1 MSISPPATESTSQ
14 PMKKNVT
21 DKIGIIAGGG
31 QFPLLF
37 VKAVQRQGLKVYA
50 AAHQGETDE
59 TLADEVDHLQWVKLG
74 QLGKIINFFQEEGIN
89 KTVFIGSITKTNIF
103 RDVRPD
109 LKGLGLWNKIDIKQ
123 DDAILRAVAD
133 RLEKDGIEVV
143 ASTNYVP
150 ELLFPQG
157 ILTRKKPTK
166 EQKNDIVFGWKI
178 ARPLGSLDIGQ
189 CVVVRNQ
196 TVLAVEA
203 IEGTDAT
210 ILRGGSLGKEK
221 AVVVKLRKPNQD
233 LRFDLP
239 AVGEKTI
246 ASMQEVNAAVLAVEA
261 GYALFFD
268 RESVIEAADAAGIVV
283 VGVTESASGELSF

>member
-1 MSISPPATESTSQ
+1 MIQTE
-14 PMKKNVT
+14 T

-37 VKAVQRQGLKVYA
+37 AKAAHSQGLKGYA

-59 TLADEVDHLQWVKLG
+59 ALVDHVERLQWVKLG
-74 QLGKIINFFQEEGIN
+74 QLGKIISFFKQEGVK

-109 LKGLGLWNKIDIKQ
+109 LKGLGLWNKINIKQ
-123 DDAILRAVAD
+123 DDAILREVAD

-143 ASTNYVP
+143 ASTGYVP
-150 ELLFPQG
+150 ELLFPKG
-157 ILTRKKPTK
+157 ILTKKKPTK
-166 EQKNDIVFGWKI
+166 DQMADIIYGWEI
-178 ARPLGSLDIGQ
+178 ARSLGNLDIGQ

-210 ILRGGSLGKEK
+210 ILRGGTLGKEK
-221 AVVVKLRKPNQD
+221 AVVVKLRKPKQD

-239 AVGEKTI
+239 AIGMKTI
-246 ASMQEVNAAVLAVEA
+246 DSMKEVKASVLAVEA
-261 GYALFFD
+261 EYALFFD
-268 RESVIEAADAAGIVV
+268 RDAVIQAADNAGIVI
-283 VGVTESASGELSF
+283 VGVEKSVTGDLSY

>member
-1 MSISPPATESTSQ
+1 MTGNAS
-14 PMKKNVT
+14 

-37 VKAVQRQGLKVYA
+37 ARAVRRHGLKVYA
-50 AAHQGETDE
+50 AAHKGETDE
-59 TLADEVDHLQWVKLG
+59 TLADQVDALQWVRLG
-74 QLGKIINFFQEEGIN
+74 QLGKIIDFFKKEGVI

-123 DDAILRAVAD
+123 DDSILRAIAD
-133 RLEKDGIEVV
+133 RLAKDGIEVV
-143 ASTNYVP
+143 ASTSYVP

-157 ILTRKKPTK
+157 ILTRKKLTK

-178 ARPLGSLDIGQ
+178 ARAMGGLDIGQ

-203 IEGTDAT
+203 IEGTDAA
-210 ILRGGSLGKEK
+210 IRRGGTLGKEK
-221 AVVVKLRKPNQD
+221 AVVVKLKKPNQD

-246 ASMQEVNAAVLAVEA
+246 VSMLEVKAAVLAVEA

-268 RESVIEAADAAGIVV
+268 RESVIQAADAAGLVV
-283 VGVTESASGELSF
+283 VGVTESASGELQF

>member
-1 MSISPPATESTSQ
+1 MTGNAS
-14 PMKKNVT
+14 

-37 VKAVQRQGLKVYA
+37 ARAVRRHGLKVYA
-50 AAHQGETDE
+50 AAHQGETDQ
-59 TLADEVDHLQWVKLG
+59 TLADQVDALQWVRLG
-74 QLGKIINFFQEEGIN
+74 QLGKIIDFFKKEGVT

-123 DDAILRAVAD
+123 DDSILRAIAD
-133 RLEKDGIEVV
+133 CLAKDGIEVV
-143 ASTNYVP
+143 ASTSYVP

-157 ILTRKKPTK
+157 ILTRKKLTK

-178 ARPLGSLDIGQ
+178 ARAMGGLDIGQ

-203 IEGTDAT
+203 IEGTDAA
-210 ILRGGSLGKEK
+210 IRRGGTLGKEK
-221 AVVVKLRKPNQD
+221 AVVVKLKKPNQD

-246 ASMQEVNAAVLAVEA
+246 LSMLEVKAAVLAVEA

-268 RESVIEAADAAGIVV
+268 RESVIRAADAAGLVV
-283 VGVTESASGELSF
+283 VGVTETASGELQF

>member
-1 MSISPPATESTSQ
+1 MTGS
-14 PMKKNVT
+14 NT

-37 VKAVQRQGLKVYA
+37 ARAVRRRGLQVYA
-50 AAHQGETDE
+50 AAHQGETDG
-59 TLADEVDHLQWVKLG
+59 TLADLVDGIQWVKLG
-74 QLGKIINFFQEEGIN
+74 QLGKIINFFKQEGV
-89 KTVFIGSITKTNIF
+89 KRTVFIGSITKTNIF

-143 ASTNYVP
+143 ASTDYVP

-157 ILTRKKPTK
+157 ILTRKKPAK
-166 EQKNDIVFGWKI
+166 EQVNDIIFGWKI
-178 ARPLGSLDIGQ
+178 ARALGSLDIGQ
-189 CVVVRNQ
+189 CVVVRNH

-203 IEGTDAT
+203 IEGTDGA
-210 ILRGGSLGKEK
+210 IRRGGALGKEK
-221 AVVVKLRKPNQD
+221 TVVVKLRKPNQD

-239 AVGEKTI
+239 AIGEKTI
-246 ASMQEVNAAVLAVEA
+246 STMQEVKAAVLAVEA

-268 RESVIEAADAAGIVV
+268 REAVIRAADAAGIVV
-283 VGVTESASGELSF
+283 VGISESASGVLHY

>member
-1 MSISPPATESTSQ
+1 MIQTE
-14 PMKKNVT
+14 T

-37 VKAVQRQGLKVYA
+37 AKAAHSQGLKVYA

-59 TLADEVDHLQWVKLG
+59 ALVDHVERLQWVKLG
-74 QLGKIINFFQEEGIN
+74 QLGKIISFFKQEGVK

-109 LKGLGLWNKIDIKQ
+109 LKGLGLWNKINIKQ

-143 ASTNYVP
+143 ASTGYVP
-150 ELLFPQG
+150 ELLFPKG
-157 ILTRKKPTK
+157 ILTKKKPTK
-166 EQKNDIVFGWKI
+166 DQMADIIYGWEI
-178 ARPLGSLDIGQ
+178 ARSLGNLDIGQ

-210 ILRGGSLGKEK
+210 ILRGGTLGKEK
-221 AVVVKLRKPNQD
+221 AVVVKLRKPKQD

-239 AVGEKTI
+239 AIGMKTI
-246 ASMQEVNAAVLAVEA
+246 DSMKEVKASVLAVEA
-261 GYALFFD
+261 EYALFFD
-268 RESVIEAADAAGIVV
+268 RDAVIQAADNAGIVI
-283 VGVTESASGELSF
+283 VGVEKSVTGDLSY

>member
-1 MSISPPATESTSQ
+1 MTGNAS
-14 PMKKNVT
+14 

-37 VKAVQRQGLKVYA
+37 AQAVRRHGLKVYA
-50 AAHQGETDE
+50 AARQDETDK
-59 TLADEVDHLQWVKLG
+59 TLADQVDRLQWVRLG
-74 QLGKIINFFQEEGIN
+74 QLGKIIDFFKKEGVN

-123 DDAILRAVAD
+123 DDSILRAIAD
-133 RLEKDGIEVV
+133 RLAKDGIEVV
-143 ASTNYVP
+143 ASTSYVP

-157 ILTRKKPTK
+157 ILTRKKLTK
-166 EQKNDIVFGWKI
+166 EQKNDVVFGWKI
-178 ARPLGSLDIGQ
+178 ARAMGSLDIGQ

-203 IEGTDAT
+203 IEGTDAA
-210 ILRGGSLGKEK
+210 IRRGGNLGKEK
-221 AVVVKLRKPNQD
+221 AVVVKLKKPNQD

-239 AVGEKTI
+239 AVGEITI
-246 ASMQEVNAAVLAVEA
+246 ASMLEVKAAVLAVEA

-268 RESVIEAADAAGIVV
+268 RESVIRAADAAGLVV
-283 VGVTESASGELSF
+283 VGVTESASGELQF

>member
-1 MSISPPATESTSQ
+1 MIQTE
-14 PMKKNVT
+14 T

-37 VKAVQRQGLKVYA
+37 AKAAHSQGLKVYA

-59 TLADEVDHLQWVKLG
+59 ALVDHVEGLQWVKLG
-74 QLGKIINFFQEEGIN
+74 QLGKIISFFKQEGVK

-109 LKGLGLWNKIDIKQ
+109 LKGLELWNKINIKQ

-143 ASTNYVP
+143 ASTGYVP
-150 ELLFPQG
+150 ELLFPKG
-157 ILTRKKPTK
+157 ILTKNKPTK
-166 EQKNDIVFGWKI
+166 DQMVDIIYGWEI
-178 ARPLGSLDIGQ
+178 ARSLGNLDIGQ

-210 ILRGGSLGKEK
+210 ILRGGTLGKEK
-221 AVVVKLRKPNQD
+221 AVVVKLRKPKQD

-239 AVGEKTI
+239 AIGMKTI
-246 ASMQEVNAAVLAVEA
+246 DSMKEVKASVLAVEA
-261 GYALFFD
+261 EYALFFD
-268 RESVIEAADAAGIVV
+268 RDAVIQAADNAGIVI
-283 VGVTESASGELSF
+283 VGVEKSVSGDLSY

>member
-1 MSISPPATESTSQ
+1 MIQ
-14 PMKKNVT
+14 NNT

-37 VKAVQRQGLKVYA
+37 AKAAHSQGLKVYA

-59 TLADEVDHLQWVKLG
+59 TLED
-74 QLGKIINFFQEEGIN
+74 LGKIIDFFKQEGVK

-109 LKGLGLWNKIDIKQ
+109 FKGLGLWNKINIKQ
-123 DDAILRAVAD
+123 DDAILRAVAN

-143 ASTNYVP
+143 ASTGYVP
-150 ELLFPQG
+150 ELLFPLG
-157 ILTRKKPTK
+157 ILTKKKPTK
-166 EQKNDIVFGWKI
+166 NQMSDIVFGWEI
-178 ARPLGSLDIGQ
+178 ARSLGNLDIGQ

-203 IEGTDAT
+203 IEGTDAA

-239 AVGEKTI
+239 AIGIKTL
-246 ASMQEVNAAVLAVEA
+246 ASMKEVHASVLAVEA
-261 GYALFFD
+261 DYALFFD
-268 RESVIEAADAAGIVV
+268 RESVIQAANNAGIVI
-283 VGVTESASGELSF
+283 VGIEECATGELSY

>member
-1 MSISPPATESTSQ
+1 MIQ
-14 PMKKNVT
+14 NKT

-37 VKAVQRQGLKVYA
+37 AKAAHSQGLKVYA

-59 TLADEVDHLQWVKLG
+59 TLEDHVERLQWVKLG
-74 QLGKIINFFQEEGIN
+74 QLGKIIDFFKQEEV
-89 KTVFIGSITKTNIF
+89 KKAVFIGSITKINIF

-109 LKGLGLWNKIDIKQ
+109 LKGLGLWNKINIKQ

-143 ASTNYVP
+143 ASTGYVP
-150 ELLFPQG
+150 ELLFPKG

-166 EQKNDIVFGWKI
+166 DQMSDIVFGWEI
-178 ARPLGSLDIGQ
+178 AHSLGNLDIGQ
-189 CVVVRNQ
+189 CVVVRNK

-210 ILRGGSLGKEK
+210 ILRGGALGKEK

-239 AVGEKTI
+239 AIGMKTI
-246 ASMQEVNAAVLAVEA
+246 DTMKEVHASVLAVEA
-261 GYALFFD
+261 EYALFFD
-268 RESVIEAADAAGIVV
+268 REPVIQAANNAGIVI
-283 VGVTESASGELSF
+283 VGIEECATGELSY

>member
-1 MSISPPATESTSQ
+1 MTGNAS
-14 PMKKNVT
+14 

-37 VKAVQRQGLKVYA
+37 AQAVRRHGLKVYA

-59 TLADEVDHLQWVKLG
+59 TLADQVDALQWVRLG
-74 QLGKIINFFQEEGIN
+74 QLGKIIDFFKKEGVI

-123 DDAILRAVAD
+123 DDSILRAIAD
-133 RLEKDGIEVV
+133 RLAKDGIEVV
-143 ASTNYVP
+143 ASTSYVP

-157 ILTRKKPTK
+157 ILTRKKLTK

-178 ARPLGSLDIGQ
+178 ARAMGGLDIGQ

-203 IEGTDAT
+203 IEGTDAA
-210 ILRGGSLGKEK
+210 IRLGGTLGKEK
-221 AVVVKLRKPNQD
+221 AVVVKLKKPNQD

-246 ASMQEVNAAVLAVEA
+246 VSMLEVKAAVLAVEA

-268 RESVIEAADAAGIVV
+268 RESVIQAADAAGLVV
-283 VGVTESASGELSF
+283 VGVTESASGELQF

>member
-1 MSISPPATESTSQ
+1 MTGNAS
-14 PMKKNVT
+14 

-37 VKAVQRQGLKVYA
+37 AQAVRRHGLKVYA

-59 TLADEVDHLQWVKLG
+59 TLADQVDALQWVRLG
-74 QLGKIINFFQEEGIN
+74 QLGKIIDFFKKEGVI

-123 DDAILRAVAD
+123 DDSILRAIAD
-133 RLEKDGIEVV
+133 RLAKDGIEVV
-143 ASTNYVP
+143 ASTSYVP
-150 ELLFPQG
+150 ELIFPQG
-157 ILTRKKPTK
+157 ILTRKKLTK

-178 ARPLGSLDIGQ
+178 ARAMGGLDIGQ

-203 IEGTDAT
+203 IEGTDAA
-210 ILRGGSLGKEK
+210 IRRGGTLGKEK
-221 AVVVKLRKPNQD
+221 AVVVKLKKPNQD

-246 ASMQEVNAAVLAVEA
+246 VSMLEVKAAVLAVEA

-268 RESVIEAADAAGIVV
+268 RESVIQAADAAGLVV
-283 VGVTESASGELSF
+283 VGVTESASGELQF

>member
-1 MSISPPATESTSQ
+1 MIQTE
-14 PMKKNVT
+14 T

-37 VKAVQRQGLKVYA
+37 AKAAHNQGLKVYA

-59 TLADEVDHLQWVKLG
+59 ALVDHVERLQWVKLG
-74 QLGKIINFFQEEGIN
+74 QLGKIISFFKQEGVK

-109 LKGLGLWNKIDIKQ
+109 LKGLGLWNKINIKQ

-143 ASTNYVP
+143 ASTGYVP
-150 ELLFPQG
+150 ELLFPKG
-157 ILTRKKPTK
+157 ILTKKKPTK
-166 EQKNDIVFGWKI
+166 DQMVDIIYGWEI
-178 ARPLGSLDIGQ
+178 ARSLGNLDIGQ

-210 ILRGGSLGKEK
+210 ILRGGTLGKEK
-221 AVVVKLRKPNQD
+221 AVVVKLRKPKQD
-233 LRFDLP
+233 IRFDLP
-239 AVGEKTI
+239 AIGMKTI
-246 ASMQEVNAAVLAVEA
+246 DSMKEVKASVLAVEA
-261 GYALFFD
+261 EYALFFD
-268 RESVIEAADAAGIVV
+268 RDAVIQAADNAGIVI
-283 VGVTESASGELSF
+283 VGVEKSVTGDLSY

>member
-1 MSISPPATESTSQ
+1 MTESG
-14 PMKKNVT
+14 T

-37 VKAVQRQGLKVYA
+37 ARAVKRQGLRVYT
-50 AAHQGETDE
+50 AAHRGETDE
-59 TLADEVDHLQWVKLG
+59 SLAGQVDRLQWVRLG
-74 QLGKIINFFQEEGIN
+74 QLGKIINFFKEEGVK

-143 ASTNYVP
+143 ASTRYVP
-150 ELLFPQG
+150 ELLFPSG
-157 ILTRKKPTK
+157 VLTKKKPTK
-166 EQKNDIVFGWKI
+166 EQVSDIHFGWRI
-178 ARPLGSLDIGQ
+178 ARAVGDLDIGQ

-203 IEGTDAT
+203 IEGTDAA
-210 ILRGGSLGKEK
+210 IRRGGSLGKEK
-221 AVVVKLRKPNQD
+221 TVVVKLRKPNQD

-246 ASMQEVNAAVLAVEA
+246 ASMQEVKAAVLAVEA

-268 RESVIEAADAAGIVV
+268 REAVIRAADAAGIVV
-283 VGVTESASGELSF
+283 VGITEAAAGALQF

>member
-1 MSISPPATESTSQ
+1 MTGNAS
-14 PMKKNVT
+14 

-37 VKAVQRQGLKVYA
+37 AGAVRRHGLKVYA

-59 TLADEVDHLQWVKLG
+59 TLADQVDALQWVRLG
-74 QLGKIINFFQEEGIN
+74 QLGKIIDFFKKEGVI

-123 DDAILRAVAD
+123 DDSILRAIAD
-133 RLEKDGIEVV
+133 RLAKDGIEVV
-143 ASTNYVP
+143 ASTSYVP

-157 ILTRKKPTK
+157 ILTRKKLTK

-178 ARPLGSLDIGQ
+178 ARAMGGLDIGQ

-203 IEGTDAT
+203 IEGTDAA
-210 ILRGGSLGKEK
+210 IRRGGTLGKEK
-221 AVVVKLRKPNQD
+221 AVVVKLKKPNQD

-246 ASMQEVNAAVLAVEA
+246 VSMLEVKAAVLAVEA
-261 GYALFFD
+261 GYSLFFD
-268 RESVIEAADAAGIVV
+268 RESVIQAADAAGLVV
-283 VGVTESASGELSF
+283 VGVTESASGELQF

>member
-1 MSISPPATESTSQ
+1 MTGNAS
-14 PMKKNVT
+14 

-37 VKAVQRQGLKVYA
+37 AQAVRRHGLKVYA

-59 TLADEVDHLQWVKLG
+59 TLADKVDALQWVRLG
-74 QLGKIINFFQEEGIN
+74 QLGKIIDFFKKEGVT

-123 DDAILRAVAD
+123 DDSILRAIAD
-133 RLEKDGIEVV
+133 RLAKDGIEVV
-143 ASTNYVP
+143 ASTSYVP
-150 ELLFPQG
+150 ELIFPQG
-157 ILTRKKPTK
+157 ILTRKKLTK

-178 ARPLGSLDIGQ
+178 ARAMGGLDIGQ

-203 IEGTDAT
+203 IEGTDAA
-210 ILRGGSLGKEK
+210 IRRGGTLGKEK
-221 AVVVKLRKPNQD
+221 AVVVKLKKPNQD

-246 ASMQEVNAAVLAVEA
+246 VSMLEVKAAVLAVEA

-268 RESVIEAADAAGIVV
+268 RESVIRTADAAGLVV
-283 VGVTESASGELSF
+283 VGVTETASGELQF

>member
-1 MSISPPATESTSQ
+1 MIQ
-14 PMKKNVT
+14 NNT

-37 VKAVQRQGLKVYA
+37 AKAAHSQGLKVYA

-59 TLADEVDHLQWVKLG
+59 TLEDHVERLQWVKLG
-74 QLGKIINFFQEEGIN
+74 QLGKIIDFFKQEGIR
-89 KTVFIGSITKTNIF
+89 KAVFIGSITKINIF

-109 LKGLGLWNKIDIKQ
+109 LKGLGLWNKINIKQ

-133 RLEKDGIEVV
+133 RLEKDSIEVV
-143 ASTNYVP
+143 ASTGYVP
-150 ELLFPQG
+150 ELLFPKG
-157 ILTRKKPTK
+157 ILTSKKPTK
-166 EQKNDIVFGWKI
+166 DQMSDIVFGWEI
-178 ARPLGSLDIGQ
+178 ARSLGNLDIGQ
-189 CVVVRNQ
+189 CVVVRNK

-203 IEGTDAT
+203 IEGTDAA

-239 AVGEKTI
+239 AIGMKTLDSMKEVH
-246 ASMQEVNAAVLAVEA
+246 ASVLAVEA
-261 GYALFFD
+261 EYALFFD
-268 RESVIEAADAAGIVV
+268 RESVIQAANNAGIVI
-283 VGVTESASGELSF
+283 VGIEECATGELSY

>member
-1 MSISPPATESTSQ
+1 MTGNAS
-14 PMKKNVT
+14 

-37 VKAVQRQGLKVYA
+37 AQAVRRHGLKVYA

-59 TLADEVDHLQWVKLG
+59 TLADQVDALQWVRLG
-74 QLGKIINFFQEEGIN
+74 QLGKIIDFFKKEGVT

-123 DDAILRAVAD
+123 DDSILRAIAD
-133 RLEKDGIEVV
+133 RLAKDDIEVV
-143 ASTNYVP
+143 ASTSYVP

-157 ILTRKKPTK
+157 ILSRKKLTK

-178 ARPLGSLDIGQ
+178 ARAMGSLDIGQ

-203 IEGTDAT
+203 IEGTDAA
-210 ILRGGSLGKEK
+210 IRRGGTLGKEK
-221 AVVVKLRKPNQD
+221 AVVVKLKKPNQD

-246 ASMQEVNAAVLAVEA
+246 KSMLEVKAAVLAVEA

-268 RESVIEAADAAGIVV
+268 RESVIRAADAADLVV
-283 VGVTESASGELSF
+283 VGVTESASGELQF

>member
-1 MSISPPATESTSQ
+1 MIQTE
-14 PMKKNVT
+14 T

-37 VKAVQRQGLKVYA
+37 AKAAHSQGLKVYA
-50 AAHQGETDE
+50 AAHQGETDKA
-59 TLADEVDHLQWVKLG
+59 LVDHVERLQWVKLG
-74 QLGKIINFFQEEGIN
+74 QLGKIISFFKQERIK

-109 LKGLGLWNKIDIKQ
+109 LKGLGLWNKINIKQ

-143 ASTNYVP
+143 ASTGYVP
-150 ELLFPQG
+150 ELLFPKG
-157 ILTRKKPTK
+157 ILTKKKPTK
-166 EQKNDIVFGWKI
+166 DQMVDIIYGWGI
-178 ARPLGSLDIGQ
+178 ARSLGNLDIGQ

-210 ILRGGSLGKEK
+210 ILRGGTLGKEK
-221 AVVVKLRKPNQD
+221 AVVVKLRKPKQD

-239 AVGEKTI
+239 AIGMKTI
-246 ASMQEVNAAVLAVEA
+246 DSMKEVKASVLAVEA
-261 GYALFFD
+261 EYALFFD
-268 RESVIEAADAAGIVV
+268 RDAVIQAADNAGIVI
-283 VGVTESASGELSF
+283 VGVEKSVTGDLSY

>member
-1 MSISPPATESTSQ
+1 MTGKT
-14 PMKKNVT
+14 T

-37 VKAVQRQGLKVYA
+37 AKAVRRQGLKVYA
-50 AAHQGETDE
+50 AAHHGETDE
-59 TLADEVDHLQWVKLG
+59 TLADEVDRFQLVKLG
-74 QLGKIINFFQEEGIN
+74 QLGKIINFFREEEVT

-103 RDVRPD
+103 RDIRPD
-109 LKGLGLWNKIDIKQ
+109 LKGIGLWNKIDIKQ

-133 RLEKDGIEVV
+133 RLEEDGIEVV
-143 ASTNYVP
+143 ASTSYVP

-166 EQKNDIVFGWKI
+166 GQKNDIVFGWRI
-178 ARPLGSLDIGQ
+178 ARSMGSLDIGQ

-203 IEGTDAT
+203 IEGTDAA
-210 ILRGGSLGKEK
+210 ILRGGNLGKEK
-221 AVVVKLRKPNQD
+221 AVVVKLKKPNQH

-239 AVGEKTI
+239 AVGQETI
-246 ASMQEVNAAVLAVEA
+246 ASMQEVKASVLAVEA

-268 RESVIEAADAAGIVV
+268 RESVIQAADAAGIVI

>member
-1 MSISPPATESTSQ
+1 MTHN
-14 PMKKNVT
+14 KT

-37 VKAVQRQGLKVYA
+37 AKAAQNQGLEVYA
-50 AAHQGETDE
+50 AAHKGETDE
-59 TLADEVDHLQWVKLG
+59 ALTDHVERLQWVKLG
-74 QLGKIINFFQEEGIN
+74 QLGKIIDFFKQEGVK
-89 KTVFIGSITKTNIF
+89 KTVFVGSITKTNIF

-109 LKGLGLWNKIDIKQ
+109 LKGLGLWNKIGIKQ

-133 RLEKDGIEVV
+133 SLEKDGIEVV
-143 ASTNYVP
+143 ASTVYVP
-150 ELLFPQG
+150 ELLFPKG
-157 ILTRKKPTK
+157 ILSRKKLSRD
-166 EQKNDIVFGWKI
+166 QKTDITFGWEI
-178 ARPLGSLDIGQ
+178 ARSLGTLDIGQ

-203 IEGTDAT
+203 IEGTDAA
-210 ILRGGSLGKEK
+210 IRRGGTLGKEK

-239 AVGEKTI
+239 AIGEKTI
-246 ASMQEVNAAVLAVEA
+246 ESMKELNAAVLAVEA

-268 RESVIEAADAAGIVV
+268 KESVIRAADAAGIII
-283 VGVTESASGELSF
+283 VGVTETSSGVLSF

>member
-1 MSISPPATESTSQ
+1 MPPITGDTS
-14 PMKKNVT
+14 

-37 VKAVQRQGLKVYA
+37 AKAVHRQGLRVYA
-50 AAHQGETDE
+50 AAHRGETDE
-59 TLADEVDHLQWVKLG
+59 ALADEVDSLKWVKLG
-74 QLGKIINFFQEEGIN
+74 QLGRIISFFRDEGIK

-143 ASTNYVP
+143 ASTHYVP
-150 ELLFPQG
+150 ELLFPRG

-166 EQKNDIVFGWKI
+166 DQINDIAFGWKI
-178 ARPLGSLDIGQ
+178 ARSIGRLDIGQ
-189 CVVVRNQ
+189 CVVVRNH

-210 ILRGGSLGKEK
+210 IHRGGSLGKERT
-221 AVVVKLRKPNQD
+221 VVVKLRKPKQD

-239 AVGEKTI
+239 AVGKKTI
-246 ASMQEVNAAVLAVEA
+246 QSMQEVRAAVLAVEA

-268 RESVIEAADAAGIVV
+268 RESVIRAADAAGIVI
-283 VGVTESASGELSF
+283 VGVAEKDSGELYF

>member
-1 MSISPPATESTSQ
+1 MTGNAS
-14 PMKKNVT
+14 

-37 VKAVQRQGLKVYA
+37 AQAVRRHGLKVYA
-50 AAHQGETDE
+50 AAHEGETDE
-59 TLADEVDHLQWVKLG
+59 TLADQVDALQWVRLG
-74 QLGKIINFFQEEGIN
+74 QLGKIIDFFKKEGVT

-123 DDAILRAVAD
+123 DDSILRAIAD
-133 RLEKDGIEVV
+133 RLAKDGIEVV

-157 ILTRKKPTK
+157 ILTRKKLTK

-178 ARPLGSLDIGQ
+178 ARAMGSLDIGQ

-203 IEGTDAT
+203 IEGTDAA
-210 ILRGGSLGKEK
+210 IRRGGTLGKEK
-221 AVVVKLRKPNQD
+221 AVVVKLKKPNQD

-246 ASMQEVNAAVLAVEA
+246 VSMLEVKAAVLAVEA

-268 RESVIEAADAAGIVV
+268 RESVIRAADAAGLVV
-283 VGVTESASGELSF
+283 VGVTETASGELQF

>member
-1 MSISPPATESTSQ
+1 MPGNAT
-14 PMKKNVT
+14 
-21 DKIGIIAGGG
+21 DRIGIIAGGG
-31 QFPLLF
+31 QFPILF
-37 VKAVQRQGLKVYA
+37 AKAVNRQGLKIFA
-50 AAHQGETDE
+50 AAHRGETDE
-59 TLADEVDHLQWVKLG
+59 ALASMVERLQWVKLG
-74 QLGKIINFFQEEGIN
+74 QLGKIINFFKEEGVR
-89 KTVFIGSITKTNIF
+89 KTVFIGSINKTNIF

-133 RLEKDGIEVV
+133 RLAQDGIEVV
-143 ASTNYVP
+143 ASTGFVP
-150 ELLFPQG
+150 ELVFPSG
-157 ILTRKKPTK
+157 ILTRKKPNK
-166 EQKNDIVFGWKI
+166 EQRKDITFGWKI
-178 ARPLGSLDIGQ
+178 ARSMGRLDIGQ

-210 ILRGGSLGKEK
+210 IRRGGSLGKEK
-221 AVVVKLRKPNQD
+221 AVVVKVRKPNQD

-239 AVGEKTI
+239 AVGRKTI
-246 ASMQEVNAAVLAVEA
+246 ASMQEVNAAVLAVES

-283 VGVTESASGELSF
+283 AGFSEAASGELSF

>member
-1 MSISPPATESTSQ
+1 MIQ
-14 PMKKNVT
+14 PET

-37 VKAVQRQGLKVYA
+37 AKAAHNQGLKVYA

-59 TLADEVDHLQWVKLG
+59 ALVDHVERLQWVKLG
-74 QLGKIINFFQEEGIN
+74 QLGKIISFFKQEGVK

-109 LKGLGLWNKIDIKQ
+109 LKGLGLWNKINIKQ

-143 ASTNYVP
+143 ASTGYVP
-150 ELLFPQG
+150 ELLFPKG
-157 ILTRKKPTK
+157 ILTKNKPTK
-166 EQKNDIVFGWKI
+166 DQMVDIIYGWEI
-178 ARPLGSLDIGQ
+178 ARSLGNLDIGQ

-210 ILRGGSLGKEK
+210 ILRGGTLGKEK
-221 AVVVKLRKPNQD
+221 AVVVKLRKPKQD

-239 AVGEKTI
+239 AIGMKTI
-246 ASMQEVNAAVLAVEA
+246 DSMKEVKASVLAVEA
-261 GYALFFD
+261 EYALFFD
-268 RESVIEAADAAGIVV
+268 RDAVIQAADNAGIVI
-283 VGVTESASGELSF
+283 VGVEKSVTGDLSY

>member
-1 MSISPPATESTSQ
+1 MIQTE
-14 PMKKNVT
+14 T

-37 VKAVQRQGLKVYA
+37 AKAAHSQGLKVYA

-59 TLADEVDHLQWVKLG
+59 ALVDHVERLQWVKLG
-74 QLGKIINFFQEEGIN
+74 QLGKIISFFKQERIK

-109 LKGLGLWNKIDIKQ
+109 LKGLGLWNKINIKQ

-143 ASTNYVP
+143 ASTGYVP
-150 ELLFPQG
+150 ELLFPKG
-157 ILTRKKPTK
+157 ILTKKKPTK
-166 EQKNDIVFGWKI
+166 DQMVDIIYGWGI
-178 ARPLGSLDIGQ
+178 ARSLGNLDIGQ

-210 ILRGGSLGKEK
+210 ILRGGTLGKEK

-239 AVGEKTI
+239 AIGMKTI
-246 ASMQEVNAAVLAVEA
+246 DSMKEVKASVLAVEA
-261 GYALFFD
+261 EYALFFD
-268 RESVIEAADAAGIVV
+268 RDAVIQAADNAGIVI
-283 VGVTESASGELSF
+283 VGVEKSVTGDLSY

>member
-1 MSISPPATESTSQ
+1 MIPD
-14 PMKKNVT
+14 KT

-37 VKAVQRQGLKVYA
+37 AKAAHSQGVKVYA

-59 TLADEVDHLQWVKLG
+59 ALTDHVERLQWVKLG
-74 QLGKIINFFQEEGIN
+74 QLGKIIDFFKKEGVS
-89 KTVFIGSITKTNIF
+89 KTVFLGSITKTNIF

-109 LKGLGLWNKIDIKQ
+109 LKGLGLWNKINIKQ

-133 RLEKDGIEVV
+133 RLEKDDIEVV
-143 ASTNYVP
+143 ASTGYVP
-150 ELLFPQG
+150 ELLFPKG
-157 ILTRKKPTK
+157 ILTKKKPTK
-166 EQKNDIVFGWKI
+166 DQITDIIFGWEM
-178 ARPLGSLDIGQ
+178 ARSMGNLDIGQ

-210 ILRGGSLGKEK
+210 ILRGGALGKEK

-239 AVGEKTI
+239 AVGMKTI
-246 ASMQEVNAAVLAVEA
+246 DSMKEVNASVLAVEA
-261 GYALFFD
+261 KYALFFD
-268 RESVIEAADAAGIVV
+268 REAVIRAANDAGIII
-283 VGVTESASGELSF
+283 VGIEESDSGELSY

>member
-1 MSISPPATESTSQ
+1 MTGNAS
-14 PMKKNVT
+14 

-37 VKAVQRQGLKVYA
+37 AQAVRRHGLKVYA
-50 AAHQGETDE
+50 AAHQDETDK
-59 TLADEVDHLQWVKLG
+59 TLADQVDRLQWVRLG
-74 QLGKIINFFQEEGIN
+74 QLGKIIDFFKKEGVK
-89 KTVFIGSITKTNIF
+89 KTVFLGSITKTNIF

-123 DDAILRAVAD
+123 DDSILRAIAD
-133 RLEKDGIEVV
+133 RLAKDGIEVV
-143 ASTNYVP
+143 ASTSYVP

-157 ILTRKKPTK
+157 ILTRKKLTK
-166 EQKNDIVFGWKI
+166 EQKNDVVFGWKI
-178 ARPLGSLDIGQ
+178 ARAMGSLDIGQ

-203 IEGTDAT
+203 IEGTDAA
-210 ILRGGSLGKEK
+210 IRRGGNLGKEK
-221 AVVVKLRKPNQD
+221 TVVVKLKKPNQD

-239 AVGEKTI
+239 AVGEITI
-246 ASMQEVNAAVLAVEA
+246 ASMLEVKAAVLAVEA

-268 RESVIEAADAAGIVV
+268 RESVIRAADAAGLVV
-283 VGVTESASGELSF
+283 VGVTESASGELQF

>member
-1 MSISPPATESTSQ
+1 MTGNAS
-14 PMKKNVT
+14 

-37 VKAVQRQGLKVYA
+37 ARAVRRHGLKVYA
-50 AAHQGETDE
+50 VAHQGETDE
-59 TLADEVDHLQWVKLG
+59 TLADQVDALQWVRLG
-74 QLGKIINFFQEEGIN
+74 QLGKIIDFFKKEGVI

-123 DDAILRAVAD
+123 DDSILRAIAD
-133 RLEKDGIEVV
+133 RLAKDGIEVV
-143 ASTNYVP
+143 ASTSYVP

-157 ILTRKKPTK
+157 ILTRKKLTK

-178 ARPLGSLDIGQ
+178 ARAMGGLDIGQ

-203 IEGTDAT
+203 IEGTDAA
-210 ILRGGSLGKEK
+210 IRRGGTLGKEK
-221 AVVVKLRKPNQD
+221 AVVVKLKKPNQD

-246 ASMQEVNAAVLAVEA
+246 VSMLEVKAAVLAVEA
-261 GYALFFD
+261 GYSLFFD
-268 RESVIEAADAAGIVV
+268 RESVIQAADAAGLVV
-283 VGVTESASGELSF
+283 VGVTESASGELQF

>member
-1 MSISPPATESTSQ
+1 MTGNAS
-14 PMKKNVT
+14 

-37 VKAVQRQGLKVYA
+37 ARAVRRHGLKVYA

-59 TLADEVDHLQWVKLG
+59 TLADQVDALQWVRLG
-74 QLGKIINFFQEEGIN
+74 QLGKIIDFFKKEGVI

-123 DDAILRAVAD
+123 DDSILRAIAE
-133 RLEKDGIEVV
+133 RLAKDGIEVV
-143 ASTNYVP
+143 ASTSYVP

-157 ILTRKKPTK
+157 ILTRKKLTK

-178 ARPLGSLDIGQ
+178 ARAMGGLDIGQ

-203 IEGTDAT
+203 IEGTDAA
-210 ILRGGSLGKEK
+210 IRRGGTLGKEK
-221 AVVVKLRKPNQD
+221 AVLVKLKKPNQD

-246 ASMQEVNAAVLAVEA
+246 VSMLEVKAAVLAVEA

-268 RESVIEAADAAGIVV
+268 RESVIQAADAAGLVV
-283 VGVTESASGELSF
+283 VGVTESASGELQF